1 VPYLSCSSFFSQFY
15 AVEDWEK
22 HNGLIATSQGPCIV
36 LLQFGD
42 ILVQIGVIFSVDTNL
57 SKFPLIGADFR

>member
-1 VPYLSCSSFFSQFY
+1 
-15 AVEDWEK
+15 VEDWEK